1 MQRQWRWCAPGLLAA
16 ALALTSS
23 GCGAGNGLTLGRV
36 QGKITYKGEPV
47 KYGTVSFVPDATK
60 GSDGPMAM
68 GNIKEDG
75 TYILSTSDA
84 GDGAVVGHHK
94 ISVIGLDPVPVNP
107 DDKPLP
113 TPDEAP
119 LEYMKTKGKAL
130 RAAPRAPRKAAAA
143 QGDTF
148 SDRGGRVYRYV
159 LPKKLGVP
167 DESGLAVDVA
177 SGSNTVNIEVAEDG
191 TARIVK

>member
-130 RAAPRAPRKAAAA
+130 RAAPVRLEKRPRRRGTRSPTAGGGSTATSYPRSSGCPTSRAWRWTSRAVPTPSTSRSPR
-143 QGDTF
+143 
-148 SDRGGRVYRYV
+148 
-159 LPKKLGVP
+159 
-167 DESGLAVDVA
+167 
-177 SGSNTVNIEVAEDG
+177 
-191 TARIVK
+191 TARHGS